1 MNSFTRTDLV
11 VAENL
16 LARLDRVPI
25 TRSIIGIGALLT
37 LAWMI
42 ESFDIGIVG
51 SVILALK
58 TTWKLGPAETSGT
71 VGIVLGLALTGPLI
85 DRFGRRKVLITG
97 VGWFSF
103 FTLIGAAFA
112 RLDWITLMRFIAGLG
127 EGAVFA
133 L

>member
-1 MNSFTRTDLV
+1 MNSLTRTDLV

-25 TRSIIGIGALLT
+25 TRSIIVIGALLT

-58 TTWKLGPAETSGT
+58 TCRS
-71 VGIVLGLALTGPLI
+71 
-85 DRFGRRKVLITG
+85 RKFHPRG
-97 VGWFSF
+97 
-103 FTLIGAAFA
+103 FA
-112 RLDWITLMRFIAGLG
+112 Q
-127 EGAVFA
+127 
-133 L
+133 